1 MTILTDDE
9 CREIYNAAM
18 AMPERSV
25 VQTMRVIG
33 AAVLTKLGAG
43 YPCVLLKDGPT
54 YTLDSEQLKEILNS
68 VSKAA
73 HAAGVAACA
82 DNAKLSGAEGVRS

>member
-1 MTILTDDE
+1 MTILTDNE
-9 CREIYNAAM
+9 CREIYNGAM
-18 AMPERSV
+18 AMPERSI
-25 VQTMRVIG
+25 VQTMRVIE
-33 AAVLTKLGAG
+33 AAVLAKLGAV

-73 HAAGVAACA
+73 YASGVATRLAAGGQ
-82 DNAKLSGAEGVRS
+82 SERMES

>member
-9 CREIYNAAM
+9 CREIYNCEM

-25 VQTMRVIG
+25 VQTMRVIE
-33 AAVLTKLGAG
+33 AAVLEKLSAG
-43 YPCVLLKDGPT
+43 YPCVLLQDSPT
-54 YTLDSEQLKEILNS
+54 YTFGSEQLKELLNN

-73 HAAGVAACA
+73 YAAGAAA
-82 DNAKLSGAEGVRS
+82 QRGAA

>member
-1 MTILTDDE
+1 MSLLTDNE
-9 CREIYNAAM
+9 CRDIYNGAM

-25 VQTMRVIG
+25 VQTMRVVE
-33 AAVLTKLGAG
+33 AAVLAKLSAG

-54 YTLDSEQLKEILNS
+54 YTLDFEQLKEILSS

-73 HAAGVAACA
+73 YAAGAATRLGA
-82 DNAKLSGAEGVRS
+82 DNAGDKRGA